1 MSLFLRDKSLKQ
13 QPIWTMQCNQKDI
26 CYRYGRGWPGCPAGV
41 HEKMLCHLWSRVCCQ
56 QPLTPFCVSSPGFF
70 RRSITK
76 NAVYKCKNGGNC
88 VMDMY
93 MRRKCQECR
102 LRKCK
107 EMGML
112 AECMYTGIC
121 IKQLNSTKNLLRR
134 QMSGNPY
141 DQNGR
146 SQIEEGTQ

>member
-1 MSLFLRDKSLKQ
+1 MDIVVNTSIKNVAIQALKETDGLAEHVSFRNTSADGGALQLDDFASECFLSSTSLL
-13 QPIWTMQCNQKDI
+13 
-26 CYRYGRGWPGCPAGV
+26 
-41 HEKMLCHLWSRVCCQ
+41 
-56 QPLTPFCVSSPGFF
+56 FCAGFF

-88 VMDMY
+88 EMDMY

-107 EMGML
+107 QMGML

-121 IKQLNSTKNLLRR
+121 IIWSEHASNTVFV
-134 QMSGNPY
+134 
-141 DQNGR
+141 
-146 SQIEEGTQ
+146 